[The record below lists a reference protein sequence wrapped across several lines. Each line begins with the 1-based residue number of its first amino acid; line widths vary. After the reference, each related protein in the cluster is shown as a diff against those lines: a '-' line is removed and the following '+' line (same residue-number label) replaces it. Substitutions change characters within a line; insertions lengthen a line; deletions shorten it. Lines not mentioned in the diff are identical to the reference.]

1 MAYGTSF
8 QRSTKIVDNPDNQD
22 VRLPILTFFD
32 YIDVRVS
39 AIHHTDTVGVAVAC
53 LSRPRAI
60 DVKDILHLYKH

>member
-1 MAYGTSF
+1 MYSKIY
-8 QRSTKIVDNPDNQD
+8 KIVDNPDNQD

-39 AIHHTDTVGVAVAC
+39 AIHHTYTVGVAISC

>member
-1 MAYGTSF
+1 MYF
-8 QRSTKIVDNPDNQD
+8 QRSAKIVDNPDNQD

-32 YIDVRVS
+32 YIYVRVS
-39 AIHHTDTVGVAVAC
+39 AIHHTDAVGVAISC

>member
-32 YIDVRVS
+32 YIDDRVT
-39 AIHHTDTVGVAVAC
+39 IHHTDTVSVAISC
-53 LSRPRAI
+53 SSRTRAI

>member
-8 QRSTKIVDNPDNQD
+8 QRSTKIVDNPDNHD
-22 VRLPILTFFD
+22 VRLPILTFCD

-39 AIHHTDTVGVAVAC
+39 AIHHTDTVSVAISC
-53 LSRPRAI
+53 SSRTRAI

>member
-53 LSRPRAI
+53 LSRQRAI